1 MTTPGDV
8 TGLLKAFGAG
18 DKEALN
24 RLTAMVYDD
33 LRRIAHRHLSRQ
45 RRGAGFDTTG
55 LVHEAYLRLIDQTR
69 AGFEDRGHFFAV
81 ATLAMRQIA
90 LNEARGRRAAKRGGA
105 QAETTLDEAHV
116 ISDSDVERLLVID
129 EAIDKL
135 RQVDERLAQVV
146 EHRVFGGLTDSEIA
160 LALDTSERTVQRD
173 WARAR
178 AWLAVM
184 LEDHSDRND

>member
-1 MTTPGDV
+1 
-8 TGLLKAFGAG
+8 
-18 DKEALN
+18 
-24 RLTAMVYDD
+24 
-33 LRRIAHRHLSRQ
+33 
-45 RRGAGFDTTG
+45 
-55 LVHEAYLRLIDQTR
+55 
-69 AGFEDRGHFFAV
+69 
-81 ATLAMRQIA
+81 
-90 LNEARGRRAAKRGGA
+90 
-105 QAETTLDEAHV
+105 
-116 ISDSDVERLLVID
+116 VID